1 MANFLLAYLLLL
13 LLGICMNPSIN
24 PISCTL
30 PWKNGW
36 EIVSSEIVVVV
47 VVVVQEIL
55 VSCTKCV
62 ITM

>member
-24 PISCTL
+24 PISCAL
-30 PWKNGW
+30 PWKIGW
-36 EIVSSEIVVVV
+36 EIVSSEIVV

>member
-30 PWKNGW
+30 PWKIGW
-36 EIVSSEIVVVV
+36 EIVSSENSSSSGDFGFMHKVCDYNV
-47 VVVVQEIL
+47 ETL
-55 VSCTKCV
+55 
-62 ITM
+62 

>member
-30 PWKNGW
+30 PWKIGW
-36 EIVSSEIVVVV
+36 EIVSSEI

>member
-1 MANFLLAYLLLL
+1 MANFLLAHLLGL

-24 PISCTL
+24 HISCIL
-30 PWKNGW
+30 PWKIGW
-36 EIVSSEIVVVV
+36 EIVSSEI

>member
-30 PWKNGW
+30 PWKIGW

-47 VVVVQEIL
+47 VVVQEIL
-55 VSCTKCV
+55 VLCTKCV

>member
-24 PISCTL
+24 PISSTL
-30 PWKNGW
+30 PWKIGW
-36 EIVSSEIVVVV
+36 EIVNSEIVVVV
-47 VVVVQEIL
+47 GLQEIL
-55 VSCTKCV
+55 VSCTKCA

>member
-30 PWKNGW
+30 PWKIGW

-47 VVVVQEIL
+47 LVQEIL
-55 VSCTKCV
+55 VLCTKCV

>member
-30 PWKNGW
+30 PWKIGW

-47 VVVVQEIL
+47 LVQEIL
-55 VSCTKCV
+55 VLWTKCV

>member
-30 PWKNGW
+30 PWKIGW
-36 EIVSSEIVVVV
+36 EIMSSEIVVVV
-47 VVVVQEIL
+47 VVVLQESL

>member
-30 PWKNGW
+30 PWKIGW
-36 EIVSSEIVVVV
+36 EIVA
-47 VVVVQEIL
+47 Q
-55 VSCTKCV
+55 K
-62 ITM
+62 